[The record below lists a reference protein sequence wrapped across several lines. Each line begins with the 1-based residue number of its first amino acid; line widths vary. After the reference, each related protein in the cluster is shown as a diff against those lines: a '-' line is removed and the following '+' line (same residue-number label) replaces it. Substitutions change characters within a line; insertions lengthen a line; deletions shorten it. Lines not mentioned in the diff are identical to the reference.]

1 MKLNEHQALP
11 PRQLE
16 EAATMF
22 AALADPARLRLLV
35 LLGQGEASVTS
46 LADRQAEKISTVSAR
61 LKILH
66 AARLVG
72 RRRQGKSILYF
83 LADDHVI
90 ALVSAA
96 IDHASETHGHNHH
109 TEDQGEFQ

>member
-1 MKLNEHQALP
+1 MKPHGHHALSA
-11 PRQLE
+11 RRMD
-16 EAATMF
+16 EAAAMF

-35 LLGQGEASVTS
+35 LLGEGEASVTG
-46 LADRQAEKISTVSAR
+46 LADRQREKMSTVSAR
-61 LKILH
+61 LKVLH

-96 IDHASETHGHNHH
+96 IDHVCETHDHDI
-109 TEDQGEFQ
+109 EE